1 MVPHGSPEPKIFK
14 LTLVFVK
21 VHFLTLVFSALL
33 SHVCSS
39 TPRRTCR
46 LVTCKAEPIG
56 QPGRPIELVQ
66 ENQLGLLYVWTSVML
81 KLVCVKHLLH

>member
-1 MVPHGSPEPKIFK
+1 MVPRGSPEPKIFK

-21 VHFLTLVFSALL
+21 VHFLTLVFFHMFAT
-33 SHVCSS
+33 S
-39 TPRRTCR
+39 TPHRACR

-66 ENQLGLLYVWTSVML
+66 ENQLGLLYVWTSLML
-81 KLVCVKHLLH
+81 KLRVVCVKHLLH